1 MLLGIAFEPVR
12 VDLRHANAGAVGEVR
27 RHQAQRLRDRH
38 LRAYDVRVSL
48 DPRALGSKM
57 A

>member
-1 MLLGIAFEPVR
+1 MLVGIALEPVR
-12 VDLRHANAGAVGEVR
+12 VDLRHANTGAVGEVR

-38 LRAYDVRVSL
+38 LRAYDVKVSL